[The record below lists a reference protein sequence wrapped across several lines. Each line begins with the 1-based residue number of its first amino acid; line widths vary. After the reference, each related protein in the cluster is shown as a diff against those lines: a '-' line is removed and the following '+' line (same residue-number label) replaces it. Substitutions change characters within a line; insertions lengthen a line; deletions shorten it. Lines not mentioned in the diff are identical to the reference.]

1 MLNVAVKKFIK
12 TKFRLEYLNF
22 IDPIGY
28 AERVLSPAQWQYP
41 NQPLTLALDE
51 GQVTTSQLGWI
62 QQKIL
67 KNFSNN
73 QRKFL

>member
-1 MLNVAVKKFIK
+1 MLNVAAKKFIK

-28 AERVLSPAQWQYP
+28 AERVLSPAAQCQYP
-41 NQPLTLALDE
+41 NQPDTGTLDE

-62 QQKIL
+62 
-67 KNFSNN
+67 
-73 QRKFL
+73 RV